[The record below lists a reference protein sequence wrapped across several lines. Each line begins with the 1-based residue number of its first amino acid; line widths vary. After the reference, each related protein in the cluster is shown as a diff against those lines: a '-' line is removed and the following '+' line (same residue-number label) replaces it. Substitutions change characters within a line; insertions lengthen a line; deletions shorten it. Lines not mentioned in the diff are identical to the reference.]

1 MLCIL
6 GALSPRSL
14 IIARMTPAELAILA
28 TWLGGLWLIRHNEDR
43 QVWHVAR
50 EEVTHEAPL
59 MAKKH
64 RPIAQVFALF
74 GVAAAATLIA
84 SLVLALTSSV
94 AAERFHIGGVIFG
107 ATILAATT

>member
-1 MLCIL
+1 MALAYPLVQASTAFTPVSGL
-6 GALSPRSL
+6 GP
-14 IIARMTPAELAILA
+14 
-28 TWLGGLWLIRHNEDR
+28 
-43 QVWHVAR
+43 
-50 EEVTHEAPL
+50 HEAPL

-94 AAERFHIGGVIFG
+94 AAERFHIGGSSSERRSSPQPPSRLRKKSRLRARFFG
-107 ATILAATT
+107 RLELS